1 MSTELLPI
9 VHHPEVEQGSD
20 AWRALRCGLLTASE
34 MKLILTPSKLQYA
47 DNDKV
52 RSHVYELAAQR
63 ITGHVEPSYV
73 NDDMLR
79 GIEHEEYAC
88 DIYHDNYHP
97 VEHDNYH
104 PVERVGFI
112 TNNSF
117 GFTLGYSPDRT
128 VGEDGLIEVKC
139 PRQKAHLQTIIDA
152 TCPAEHMI
160 QVQTGLLVSGR
171 KWCDFVSYHG
181 GLPMFTTRV
190 YPDEKIQTA
199 IIQAA
204 KKFHDQLE
212 MVIESYHKR
221 CLNELLLLIPT
232 ERRIEQEVI

>member
-1 MSTELLPI
+1 MSTEPLTIGSIKHYPDL
-9 VHHPEVEQGSD
+9 EQGSD
-20 AWRALRCGLLTASE
+20 EWRAIRCGLLTASE

-79 GIEHEEYAC
+79 GIEHEDDAC
-88 DIYHDNYHP
+88 DYYHDNYA
-97 VEHDNYH
+97 

-112 TNNSF
+112 TNDSF

-128 VGEDGLIEVKC
+128 VGDDGLIEVKC
-139 PRQKAHLQTIIDA
+139 PRQKAHMQTIIDA
-152 TCPAEHMI
+152 NIPSEHI
-160 QVQTGLLVSGR
+160 LQVQTGLLVSGR
-171 KWCDFVSYHG
+171 KWCDFISYHG
-181 GLPMFTTRV
+181 GLPMFTVRV
-190 YPDEKIQTA
+190 YPDAKIQTA

-204 KKFHDQLE
+204 KKFEDQVA
-212 MVIESYHKR
+212 MTIESYQKR
-221 CLNELLLLIPT
+221 LLTDGLRLVET
-232 ERRIEQEVI
+232 ERKVIQEII

>member
-1 MSTELLPI
+1 MNGITY
-9 VHHPEVEQGSD
+9 HPDIEQGSD
-20 AWRALRCGLLTASE
+20 QWRAIRCGLLTASE
-34 MKLILTPSKLQYA
+34 MKLIITPSKLQYA

-79 GIEHEEYAC
+79 GIEQEEDAC
-88 DIYHDNYHP
+88 DHYHDNY
-97 VEHDNYH
+97 E

-112 TNNSF
+112 TNDSF
-117 GFTLGYSPDRT
+117 GFTLGYSPDRL
-128 VGEDGLIEVKC
+128 VGDDGLLEVKC
-139 PRQKAHLQTIIDA
+139 PRQKGHLQTIIDA
-152 TCPAEHMI
+152 NIPAEHVL

-171 KWCDFVSYHG
+171 KWCDFISYHG
-181 GLPMFTTRV
+181 GLPMFTVRV
-190 YPDEKIQTA
+190 YPDEKIQSA

-212 MVIESYHKR
+212 MAIESYQKR
-221 CLNELLLLIPT
+221 LLTDSLRFVET
-232 ERRIEQEVI
+232 ERRIEQEII